1 MINTG
6 KVASFIE
13 NVIVGTEEK
22 KRYNEIVEKV
32 VKRLVENDLYLK
44 LEKYKC
50 QVREVGFLGVVIG
63 LEKIKIEEEKMK
75 KVLYQLTSK
84 GVKNI
89 QKFLRLVNYYWQF
102 RKDFLFIA
110 RLLHNLVKK
119 YQKWNWIE
127 KQKKAFRELK
137 KRFTKEP
144 VLAVLNLHKKIRME
158 VNALDYTIEGILS
171 MECEDRK

>member
-1 MINTG
+1 
-6 KVASFIE
+6 
-13 NVIVGTEEK
+13 
-22 KRYNEIVEKV
+22 
-32 VKRLVENDLYLK
+32 
-44 LEKYKC
+44 
-50 QVREVGFLGVVIG
+50 
-63 LEKIKIEEEKMK
+63 MK

-137 KRFTKEP
+137 ERFTKEP
-144 VLAVLNLHKKIRME
+144 VLVVLNLHKKIRME

-171 MECEDRK
+171 MECEDRKQRSVAYLSKSLNKTGKL